1 MIDDHCSP
9 LIYESLPFVPTS
21 NPFPFAPNSY
31 PYPVLSPPSLTL
43 TVPRTAVLCR
53 VMLSRVQASGKAADA
68 RKLEAL
74 EAEIARLRRQHAQ
87 QATVLQVS
95 ATDGL

>member
-1 MIDDHCSP
+1 MIDNNCSP
-9 LIYESLPFVPTS
+9 LIHEAPPLASAPH
-21 NPFPFAPNSY
+21 PFPFAPN

>member
-1 MIDDHCSP
+1 
-9 LIYESLPFVPTS
+9 
-21 NPFPFAPNSY
+21 
-31 PYPVLSPPSLTL
+31 
-43 TVPRTAVLCR
+43 
-53 VMLSRVQASGKAADA
+53 MLSRVQASGKAADA

-95 ATDGL
+95 TTECH